1 MASAALS
8 LAAVVVLYFVG
19 WIAFT
24 FVEPLLSPTVA
35 PLPNSSVPWP
45 PTPTIQLAF
54 VAADGAAL
62 RRLAPASLR
71 REAARWLRTA
81 LKRDD
86 GGCGFAWRVRAAGVV
101 SASPLVSTNP
111 LTAVVDLRQS
121 SACGCGDPVIGGA
134 TGAATAQLAAPSA
147 AGVAACLRNESGT
160 LAALAAALRA
170 EVASPSC
177 GHARALGERRWRPPL
192 RVALTLLEPEPERAA
207 IRAARGARLR
217 ALRRRVEA
225 WLEAAW
231 PHEPPPVHSQAVHF
245 ASLPGGGAALDA
257 RHGVHVLLES
267 HIATLLDCAGSPN
280 CARLPTTVAPAPP
293 LQLLLYAAAERER
306 PLRLLAA
313 NGTVLPPRAGL
324 ALPGAGAFLLWPDEG
339 EAADD
344 ASAAVAAAWAAAAVA
359 DVAAQLRVL
368 LGLPASRPAP
378 RPPGESRCGA
388 PSSRPAAAEAPD
400 IFGVA
405 PAEVV
410 AMQLGCLVLARE
422 AADRLAVLADRPP
435 PTDAAVTAHAAAAA
449 RHAADAS
456 AHAAAGRHAAACAAA
471 AAAQR
476 HAEAAVSHPSNT
488 PLLSE
493 ARDPWHAFSVYA
505 PLLLPLIAALTGK

>member
-1 MASAALS
+1 MASRASLS
-8 LAAVVVLYFVG
+8 VTAVVVLYFVA
-19 WIAFT
+19 WIALT
-24 FVEPLLSPTVA
+24 FVEPLLSPSIA
-35 PLPNSSVPWP
+35 PLPNISVPWP

-86 GGCGFAWRVRAAGVV
+86 GGCGVAWRVRATGVV

-134 TGAATAQLAAPSA
+134 TAAAAAQLAASSA
-147 AGVAACLRNESGT
+147 AGVATCLRNESGT
-160 LAALAAALRA
+160 LAAPPRRCAPRWHRRAAAT
-170 EVASPSC
+170 
-177 GHARALGERRWRPPL
+177 RALGERRWRPPL
-192 RVALTLLEPEPERAA
+192 RVRSRCSSRSRSARRSAR
-207 IRAARGARLR
+207 RAARGSRLAAAGRGVAGGRVAARPS
-217 ALRRRVEA
+217 A
-225 WLEAAW
+225 
-231 PHEPPPVHSQAVHF
+231 VHSQAVHF

-257 RHGVHVLLES
+257 RRGVHVLLES

-313 NGTVLPPRAGL
+313 NGTALAARAGL

-344 ASAAVAAAWAAAAVA
+344 ASSAAAAAWAAAAVV

-388 PSSRPAAAEAPD
+388 PSSRPAAAEAAD
-400 IFGVA
+400 LFGVA

-471 AAAQR
+471 AAGSATPR
-476 HAEAAVSHPSNT
+476 RPSASRRT
-488 PLLSE
+488 
-493 ARDPWHAFSVYA
+493 RRC
-505 PLLLPLIAALTGK
+505 